1 MKNVAR
7 TKTDVKMIGTA
18 ERRAYVLAL
27 RRSGWTYAKIAQAAV
42 GKFGAER
49 LPLGWDERYAC
60 KDVKRELDKL
70 NEDNTETVEGIRRIV
85 TMRMD
90 RMIAA
95 LWQKVLRGNVAA
107 IDRVTRIDERRCKL
121 WGVDAAQTLEHT
133 GKDGGPVPIT
143 VIEVVK
149 DYGDGTDI

>member
-1 MKNVAR
+1 MGNKAAS
-7 TKTDVKMIGTA
+7 KTSAGMIGTA
-18 ERRAYVLAL
+18 ERRAYVLTL
-27 RRSGWTYAKIAQAAV
+27 KRSGWTYAKIARAAIA
-42 GKFGAER
+42 KFGAER
-49 LPLGWDERYAC
+49 LPAGWDSRYAC

-70 NEDNTETVEGIRRIV
+70 NDDNAETAEDIRQIV

-121 WGVDAAQTLEHT
+121 WGVDAPTRTDVTSGGEPIENVIRIIEY
-133 GKDGGPVPIT
+133 GKD
-143 VIEVVK
+143 
-149 DYGDGTDI
+149 DNANSA